1 MQPPNAP
8 PPRRRSNPH
17 APSGSAAWS
26 ACRWLLAAALGALGA
41 AAHAAD
47 PERRIDIYVQPYYE
61 AARAAGERPNV
72 SVNKS
77 YDALLASTRPEDV
90 ARARDAIAA
99 NNAMVTP
106 MTLMVLAIRLYDS
119 GYRDDAVFW
128 FYVAKDRYYTL
139 SEVADVR
146 APQLAQVEDAVRNFA
161 LLAGPA
167 INGYAFC
174 DVTRQQAARDRAAQ
188 WVAAN
193 PYRALELPQL
203 PARPG
208 NRADN
213 LARAV
218 AALQA
223 NAAKERAYLDDP
235 ANLAKLRE
243 ARRQHGADAKYCFR

>member
-1 MQPPNAP
+1 MPFFD
-8 PPRRRSNPH
+8 PRPRPESTLHSPAHRGWRRPL
-17 APSGSAAWS
+17 ALTLGGL
-26 ACRWLLAAALGALGA
+26 CAAAA
-41 AAHAAD
+41 AAD
-47 PERRIDIYVQPYYE
+47 QGRGIDIYVHPYYE
-61 AARAAGERPNV
+61 AARVAGGSPAV
-72 SVNKS
+72 SVNKT

-119 GYRDDAVFW
+119 GFRDDAVFW

-139 SEVADVR
+139 SEVADVK
-146 APQLAQVEDAVRNFA
+146 APQLAQVKDAVRNFA
-161 LLAGPA
+161 LLAGPTL
-167 INGYAFC
+167 NGYAFC
-174 DVTRQQAARDRAAQ
+174 DVARQQATRARAVQ

-193 PYRALELPQL
+193 PYRALDLPQL

-213 LARAV
+213 LARAM
-218 AALQA
+218 ATLQA
-223 NAAKERAYLDDP
+223 NADQERAQLDDP

-243 ARRQHGADAKYCFR
+243 ARRRNGADAKYCGR